1 MTDAPVAA
9 RAAWAGS
16 DALAAT
22 PCAPSGARPARL
34 TARTLWPVRTSSATT
49 APPIAPVAPKTTCNE
64 PPGSAIVML
73 LPLAPIV
80 PGAEYPRRGPG
91 GSSGGQ
97 DMDGVVEVGAP
108 RGLGCGQDGG
118 G

>member
-1 MTDAPVAA
+1 MTDASAAA
-9 RAAWAGS
+9 RAACAGS
-16 DALAAT
+16 DASAAT
-22 PCAPSGARPARL
+22 PCAPSGACPPRL
-34 TARTLWPVRTSSATT
+34 TARTRWPARTSSATT
-49 APPIAPVAPKTTCNE
+49 APPIAPAAPKTTCNE

-73 LPLAPIV
+73 LPLASIV
-80 PGAEYPRRGPG
+80 PGAEPG

-97 DMDGVVEVGAP
+97 GMDGVVEVGAP